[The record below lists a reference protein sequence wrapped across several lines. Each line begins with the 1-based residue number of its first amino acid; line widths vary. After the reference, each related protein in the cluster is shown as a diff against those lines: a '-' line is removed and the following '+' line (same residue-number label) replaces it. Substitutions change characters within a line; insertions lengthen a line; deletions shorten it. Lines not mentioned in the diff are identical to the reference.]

1 MKNRTLN
8 NAAFQEILL
17 FYWLHCICIC
27 SPLAASSEQVLLQCA
42 VKLREK
48 SVCHCLQRHSTVF
61 HSKISQLNEIW
72 PMLLWGCSLSSFKGC
87 DDVGSPLMT
96 GKWQMS
102 CLPSKKKKR
111 KKRKN
116 LGNYRLISFT
126 SMLGKTMKQVLVKNI
141 FRYMENKKGMFHGF
155 TTGKLC
161 PRNLT
166 MMNWLVALWM
176 KDWLSRKQ
184 VFQNGLVCLGGWQAE
199 HELAICPHSRED

>member
-1 MKNRTLN
+1 MDFKKLFYKEALPLLTVSSSGMIVSFFWFSFLYDVNRQTFNLVHIWLGFYLPVKNRTLN

-48 SVCHCLQRHSTVF
+48 SVCRCLQRHSTMF

-72 PMLLWGCSLSSFKGC
+72 PMLLRGCSLSSFKGC

-102 CLPSKKKKR
+102 RLPSKKEKKEEEESGELQADQLHF
-111 KKRKN
+111 N
-116 LGNYRLISFT
+116 
-126 SMLGKTMKQVLVKNI
+126 
-141 FRYMENKKGMFHGF
+141 
-155 TTGKLC
+155 
-161 PRNLT
+161 PR
-166 MMNWLVALWM
+166 
-176 KDWLSRKQ
+176 
-184 VFQNGLVCLGGWQAE
+184 
-199 HELAICPHSRED
+199 